1 MRILI
6 VKLSSLGDVIHAL
19 PILVDIKNQYPDVQ
33 LDWVV
38 EPSFASLLEFNP
50 NIDRVISCSLR
61 DWVKEGFGFRT
72 LAKVK
77 SFLKDLRQTP
87 YDYVLDLQGLSKSAL
102 IARCAALTPQGV
114 RVAMGN
120 RTDGSSYESL
130 TRWLSD
136 RAIALPKRIH
146 ALERGRLLCAKTL
159 HYEVP
164 SEIDFGLLGAGKE
177 NVSSSAFEPE
187 VAQSSSDQPPKVLL
201 IHGTSRTDKTWGLS
215 HWSEIAE
222 RLKAS
227 GHEVCVTYGNE
238 AELEFVN
245 ELMAKVKG
253 LTFWPKQSLRDLSTL
268 MRGCYG
274 AIGVDSGVSH
284 LAVALNLVHVQIYNF
299 PTDWRT
305 GPLHCSYQLSV
316 HAHPSPGVDLVWQK
330 WLLAVDEWQSKHV

>member
-1 MRILI
+1 M
-6 VKLSSLGDVIHAL
+6 IHTL

-61 DWVKEGFGFRT
+61 DWVKEGFGFRM

-136 RAIALPKRIH
+136 RAIALPK
-146 ALERGRLLCAKTL
+146 G
-159 HYEVP
+159 YMP
-164 SEIDFGLLGAGKE
+164 
-177 NVSSSAFEPE
+177 
-187 VAQSSSDQPPKVLL
+187 
-201 IHGTSRTDKTWGLS
+201 
-215 HWSEIAE
+215 
-222 RLKAS
+222 
-227 GHEVCVTYGNE
+227 
-238 AELEFVN
+238 
-245 ELMAKVKG
+245 
-253 LTFWPKQSLRDLSTL
+253 
-268 MRGCYG
+268 
-274 AIGVDSGVSH
+274 
-284 LAVALNLVHVQIYNF
+284 
-299 PTDWRT
+299 
-305 GPLHCSYQLSV
+305 
-316 HAHPSPGVDLVWQK
+316 
-330 WLLAVDEWQSKHV
+330 